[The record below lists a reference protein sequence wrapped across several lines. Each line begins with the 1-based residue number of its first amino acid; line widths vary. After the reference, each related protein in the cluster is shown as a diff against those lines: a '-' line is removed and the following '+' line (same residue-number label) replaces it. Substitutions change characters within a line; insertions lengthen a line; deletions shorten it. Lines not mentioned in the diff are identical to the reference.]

1 MASSKQRMKHR
12 RAVVRMGTEA
22 RIHQQEQNRL
32 LVASGLLAIGG
43 LLIVGRLF
51 SLQVLQ
57 AEALREAARLRRER
71 ARPLLA
77 RRGAILDRWG
87 RPLAQTSFY
96 YHLAIDPR
104 SVRDPTIAAQWLAN
118 GLKLPADRLERMIQE
133 AQTRNAPYLRIAT
146 FVPQHRAEPFLQQ
159 YRKIPT
165 RERPVIL
172 MKEVIPARELPE
184 GRLAAQLIG
193 LTSLEESREQG
204 NMLKPLSGLE
214 LALNQRLQGVNGR
227 EEGEIAPGGVI
238 IPETLET
245 RIPPVDG
252 QPVRL
257 TIDIAIQEA
266 VEQALDELVRQ
277 HKPKGA
283 LALVLDPRT
292 GEILAL
298 ANRPTFD
305 PNTRKGLEH
314 SMEPLRN
321 RAITFLYE
329 PGSTLKPITIAA
341 AIDKGVIRPT
351 DRFACSNRFVVQK
364 KRIGCVVHG
373 RGHGV
378 QIPEEVI
385 KNSCNVASAQIGL
398 RLGLERLYDA
408 LKRFHLLE
416 PTGIELPSEWTGWTD
431 PPDRIRYG
439 RALREA
445 NLAFGQGVFVT
456 PLALAAA
463 YAVFANEG
471 RWIQPHLLYGRSDVR
486 TAQVIQPETARLIL
500 HALVRAVEEGTGKQA
515 QVPGY
520 WIAGKTG
527 TAQKAVPGQGYV
539 RGKYI
544 ASFIGILPADNP
556 RAVVMVLADEPQN
569 GYYGGEVAAPT
580 FRRIAQFLIWYW
592 KIPPSNRSG
601 SSDRSNRP
609 RWRDRA

>member
-1 MASSKQRMKHR
+1 MRHR
-12 RAVVRMGTEA
+12 RAAVRIATEA
-22 RIHQQEQNRL
+22 RIREQEQKRL
-32 LVASGLLAIGG
+32 LCASGLLTLGG
-43 LLIVGRLF
+43 MLIIGRLF

-57 AEALREAARLRRER
+57 ADQMREAARIRRER
-71 ARPLLA
+71 TRPLLA

-87 RPLAQTSFY
+87 RPLAQTDFY

-104 SVRDPTIAAQWLAN
+104 SVRDPTAVARWLAS
-118 GLKLPADRLERMIQE
+118 GLGLPVGRLEAMIQE
-133 AQTRNAPYLRIAT
+133 AQTRNARYLRIAA
-146 FVPQHRAEPFLQQ
+146 FIPQHRAEPFLQK
-159 YRKIPT
+159 YRKTPLHQ
-165 RERPVIL
+165 RPALL

-184 GRLAAQLIG
+184 GRLAAQVIG
-193 LTSLEESREQG
+193 LTALEEDREQG
-204 NMLKPLSGLE
+204 NMLKPLCGVE
-214 LALNQRLQGVNGR
+214 LTLNRQLQGVNGR
-227 EEGEIAPGGVI
+227 EEGEIAPGGLI
-238 IPETLET
+238 IPETLEV
-245 RIPPVDG
+245 RVPPVDG
-252 QPVRL
+252 QSVRL
-257 TIDIAIQEA
+257 TLDVAIQEA
-266 VEQALDELVRQ
+266 VEQALDELVQR

-283 LALVLDPRT
+283 LALVLDPHT

-305 PNTRKGLEH
+305 PNTRKGLER

-341 AIDKGVIRPT
+341 ALDRGIIRPT
-351 DRFACSNRFVVQK
+351 DRFACKNNFVINK

-378 QIPEEVI
+378 QTPEAVI

-398 RLGLERLYDA
+398 RMGLARLYDGIQ
-408 LKRFHLLE
+408 RFHLLE
-416 PTGIELPSEWTGWTD
+416 PTGIELPAEWTGWTD

-445 NLAFGQGVFVT
+445 NLAFGQGIFVT

-471 RWIQPHLLYGRSDVR
+471 RWVQPHLLYGRSDLR
-486 TAQVIQPETARLIL
+486 TTQVLHPETARLIL
-500 HALVRAVEEGTGKQA
+500 HALVRAVEEGTGTRA
-515 QVPGY
+515 RLPGY

-527 TAQKAVPGQGYV
+527 TAQKAIPKHGYV

-592 KIPPSNRSG
+592 KIPASNRSNL
-601 SSDRSNRP
+601 SDKAIRWGNR
-609 RWRDRA
+609 A